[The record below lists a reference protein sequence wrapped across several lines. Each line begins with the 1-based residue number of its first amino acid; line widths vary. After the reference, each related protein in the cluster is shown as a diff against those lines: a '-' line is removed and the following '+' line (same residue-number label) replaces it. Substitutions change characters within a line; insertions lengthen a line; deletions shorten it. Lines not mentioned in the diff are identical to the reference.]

1 MNYGSALMTLRERLA
16 GSYEPSEASAIA
28 ALVLEAV
35 TGDDRGVLGLHA
47 DRQLTPE
54 QQVLVLAHAERLAA
68 EEPVQYVLGEAWFYG
83 LRLYVDRA
91 VLIPR
96 PETEELVDWIVRD
109 LRNAYPSLMEKGPAD
124 ADRTDLLKILDVGT
138 GSGCIAL
145 ALKSAIPR
153 AEVWGCDVSETA
165 LNVARRNGSDTG
177 IRVDFQGIDFLDE
190 AQQKLLPS
198 VDVLVSNPPYIPWSD
213 KESMH
218 GNVVRYEPHSALFVP
233 NDDALLFYRAI
244 ARFAH
249 KRLHSKGIIYLEIH
263 EELGPAVEELFRSEG
278 FGSVEVRKDMQGKDR
293 MVKVTG

>member
-1 MNYGSALMTLRERLA
+1 MNYGAAQSTLRERLA
-16 GSYEPSEASAIA
+16 GSYEASEAAAIA
-28 ALVLEAV
+28 ALVLESV
-35 TGDDRGVLGLHA
+35 TGVERNSLGLYT

-54 QQVLVLAHAERLAA
+54 QQVQVLAHAERLAA

-109 LRNAYPSLMEKGPAD
+109 LRAAHPELAQKGPLD

-145 ALKSAIPR
+145 ALKSAMPR
-153 AEVWGCDVSETA
+153 AEVWGCDVSEAA
-165 LNVARRNGSDTG
+165 LNVARRNGSDCN

-190 AQQKLLPS
+190 AQQRLLPS
-198 VDVLVSNPPYIPWSD
+198 VDVLVSNPPYIPLRD

-218 GNVVRYEPHSALFVP
+218 GNVVRYEPHGALFVP

-244 ARFAH
+244 ARFAR
-249 KRLHSKGIIYLEIH
+249 KRLHPEGVIYLEIH
-263 EELGPAVEELFRSEG
+263 EGLGKDVEALFRNEG
-278 FGSVEVRKDMQGKDR
+278 FPSVELRKDMQGKDR